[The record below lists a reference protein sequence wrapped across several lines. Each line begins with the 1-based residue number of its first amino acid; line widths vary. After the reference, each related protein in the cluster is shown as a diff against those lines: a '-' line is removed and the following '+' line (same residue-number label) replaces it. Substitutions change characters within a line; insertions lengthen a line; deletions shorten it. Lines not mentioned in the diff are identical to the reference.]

1 MTIDFPTYQ
10 ALFRVAR
17 DEALSRNSSL
27 TLEVI
32 ERQGSDANALV
43 AGSAAVGDEAVG
55 QLVQVEASLFLD
67 SAKGKRLD
75 RLVFDRYGL
84 LRKPASA
91 ALTSVEFSTTT
102 ANPSAF
108 AIPVGTRIQTSDG
121 RMFITTA
128 ADNFPMGSTGPVS
141 VAVRSVLAGLSQQVT
156 SGQLV
161 NLIDKP
167 SGSPDD
173 LVVTNQLASAG
184 ADNEEN
190 DESLRDRARRFF
202 TTARRGTAAAIEAA
216 ALGYPGVRTASTL
229 EFTDAFGRPCG
240 AGALL
245 ITDAF
250 TQALVN
256 VTPTPPEY
264 TSQSQ
269 VLAQAVFDSL
279 SDTRAMGV
287 YVQVI
292 VAAIVLQS
300 VKLALSFKSGV
311 DVDAVALQARA
322 AVMNYINTLPPGA
335 PLVVNT
341 AIQRLRSVPG
351 LIVTG
356 TEFISPVGNVI
367 PQPLQALRTTLSLV
381 LATSLQPDQALQG
394 SANPDV

>member
-1 MTIDFPTYQ
+1 MTIDFPTFP

-17 DEALSRNSSL
+17 DEALSRNSAL

-32 ERQGSDANALV
+32 ERQGTDANALV
-43 AGSAAVGDEAVG
+43 AGSAAVGDEAIG
-55 QLVQVEASLFLD
+55 QLVQVEAGLYLD
-67 SAKGKRLD
+67 SARKKALD

-91 ALTSVEFSTTT
+91 ALTSVEFTTTT

-128 ADNFPMGSTGPVS
+128 SDNFPLASFGPIS

-156 SGQLV
+156 ADQLT

-173 LVVTNQLASAG
+173 LVVTNSLASAG
-184 ADNEEN
+184 ADDEES

-202 TTARRGTAAAIEAA
+202 TTARRGTAAAVEAA
-216 ALGYPGVRTASTL
+216 ALAYPGVRTASTL
-229 EFTDAFGRPCG
+229 EFTDSFGRPCG

-256 VTPTPPEY
+256 VTPTPAEY
-264 TSQSQ
+264 TAQSQ

-292 VAAIVLQS
+292 VASIVLQS

-322 AVMNYINTLPPGA
+322 AVINYMNVLPPGA
-335 PLVVNT
+335 AFVINT
-341 AIQRLRSVPG
+341 AVQRLRSVPG

-356 TEFISPVGNVI
+356 TEFISPVGNVV
-367 PQPLQALRTTLSLV
+367 PQPLQALRTNLALV
-381 LATSLQPDQALQG
+381 LASSLQPDQALQG